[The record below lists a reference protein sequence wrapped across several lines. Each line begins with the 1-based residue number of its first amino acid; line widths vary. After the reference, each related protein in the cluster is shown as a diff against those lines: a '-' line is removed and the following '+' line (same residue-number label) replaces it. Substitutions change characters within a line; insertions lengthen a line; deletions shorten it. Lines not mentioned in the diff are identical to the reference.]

1 MKYTNRGEIV
11 IEQRKL
17 VNKLTKKG
25 YPIVR
30 IRQNW
35 RNKYKTEYLFKS
47 TPELREE
54 LMDIARAEVEE
65 LKKKMFA

>member
-30 IRQNW
+30 IQPESGETNIKRNISSNLRQNYEK
-35 RNKYKTEYLFKS
+35 N
-47 TPELREE
+47 
-54 LMDIARAEVEE
+54 
-65 LKKKMFA
+65 

>member
-1 MKYTNRGEIV
+1 MRYTNRGEIV
-11 IEQRKL
+11 IEQGKFANEL
-17 VNKLTKKG
+17 VRKG
-25 YPIVR
+25 YSIARV
-30 IRQNW
+30 RQNQ

>member
-30 IRQNW
+30 IRRSRRIKKENVRIIKILTTKIVRRPKFRYEQSSYQNF
-35 RNKYKTEYLFKS
+35 RC
-47 TPELREE
+47 
-54 LMDIARAEVEE
+54 
-65 LKKKMFA
+65 

>member
-1 MKYTNRGEIV
+1 MRYTNRGEIV
-11 IEQRKL
+11 IEQGKFANEL
-17 VNKLTKKG
+17 VRKG
-25 YPIVR
+25 YPIARV
-30 IRQNW
+30 RQNQ

-47 TPELREE
+47 TPKLREE